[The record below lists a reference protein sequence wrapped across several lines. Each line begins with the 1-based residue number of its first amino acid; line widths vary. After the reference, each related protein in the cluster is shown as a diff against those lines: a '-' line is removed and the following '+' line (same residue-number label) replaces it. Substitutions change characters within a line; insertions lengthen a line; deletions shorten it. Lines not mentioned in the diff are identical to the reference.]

1 MSVRSLTVVLN
12 KDSQE
17 LMTMY
22 RHGGGDPEQHGQELA
37 DFLTRGRLVNGFTT
51 EERQTWVFNG
61 MGCLAAWIV
70 AEFKDGPG
78 IVYLLPAGTRD
89 IGEDYVYTVYAQ
101 NERIKMRV
109 GTCITMYSD
118 TFKTFKKYPV
128 VLFDDDVGKYV
139 GREVEETEDKMMDEI
154 WRAEG
159 VQNETL

>member
-1 MSVRSLTVVLN
+1 MSVRSLTVVLD
-12 KDSQE
+12 KHDRE

-22 RHGGGDPEQHGQELA
+22 RHGGGSPEGHGQELA
-37 DFLTRGRLVNGFTT
+37 DFLARGRLVNGFTLD
-51 EERQTWVFNG
+51 EQDEIVFNG
-61 MGCLAAWIV
+61 MGCLAAWIII
-70 AEFKDGPG
+70 EFKDGPG
-78 IVYLLPAGTRD
+78 IVYLLPPGTRN

-101 NERIKMRV
+101 NGRIKMRV
-109 GTCITMYSD
+109 GTTISTLSEIPG
-118 TFKTFKKYPV
+118 KSNKYPV